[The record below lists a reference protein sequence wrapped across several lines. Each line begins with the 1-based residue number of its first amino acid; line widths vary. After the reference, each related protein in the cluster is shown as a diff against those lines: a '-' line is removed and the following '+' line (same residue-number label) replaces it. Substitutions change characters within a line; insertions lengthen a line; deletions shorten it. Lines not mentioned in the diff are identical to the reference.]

1 MRRDVSQT
9 GDAGKR
15 RGKRGSIESAEAPD
29 ERPFE
34 EQLEELDSIV
44 AALED
49 GKLPLDEALTLYER
63 GMRLAQSCQRRLDDA
78 ELRVSRLRSANSPSN
93 GGATGD
99 GEFILESIEID
110 GV

>member
-1 MRRDVSQT
+1 VSQS

-15 RGKRGSIESAEAPD
+15 RGKQSASQPSSAEAPD

-34 EQLEELDSIV
+34 EQLDELDSIV
-44 AALED
+44 ATLEE

-63 GMRLAQSCQRRLDDA
+63 GMRLAQACQRRLDDA
-78 ELRVSRLRSANSPSN
+78 ALRVSRLRAASPSES
-93 GGATGD
+93 GATGD
-99 GEFILESIEID
+99 GALILESIEIE

>member
-1 MRRDVSQT
+1 MRQT
-9 GDAGKR
+9 ADEGKR
-15 RGKRGSIESAEAPD
+15 RGKHVSSDTPD

-34 EQLEELDSIV
+34 EQLDELDTIV
-44 AALED
+44 ATLEE

-78 ELRVSRLRSANSPSN
+78 ELRVSRLRAAGDPSESS
-93 GGATGD
+93 ATGD
-99 GEFILESIEID
+99 GAFILEAIEID

>member
-1 MRRDVSQT
+1 MRQSADE
-9 GDAGKR
+9 GKR
-15 RGKRGSIESAEAPD
+15 RGKRMSAETPD

-34 EQLEELDSIV
+34 EQLDELDTIV
-44 AALED
+44 ATLEE

-78 ELRVSRLRSANSPSN
+78 ESRVSRLRAAGDPSE
-93 GGATGD
+93 GSATGD
-99 GEFILESIEID
+99 GAFILEAIEID